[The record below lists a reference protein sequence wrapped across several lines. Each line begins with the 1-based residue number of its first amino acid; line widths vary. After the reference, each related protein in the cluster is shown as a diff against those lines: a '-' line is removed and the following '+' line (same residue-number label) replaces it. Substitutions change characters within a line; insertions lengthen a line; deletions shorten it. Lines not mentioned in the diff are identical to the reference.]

1 MWLYLFNYFLVLS
14 VTVLF
19 GLRFHSV
26 FATVLGI
33 TSSPGGFDI
42 GSQFA
47 QRAVVIGCAS
57 SGIGSAVDAYFW
69 IRYVGSDV
77 ERFQVRHPSSL
88 FASCSLT
95 QNNTDNGSRRI
106 RLLLL
111 LLRLCQSSRFMPRR
125 IVRLADGVPPCRLVP
140 RLACGCAGHVFL
152 SGPAVDSAVHR
163 LWAGL
168 GAEAYCECCEGDE
181 ERRAKDRGEVG
192 LAEGWKGFGAETC
205 SCSCPRHRFKLRL
218 SEQKGV

>member
-1 MWLYLFNYFLVLS
+1 
-14 VTVLF
+14 
-19 GLRFHSV
+19 V

-42 GSQFA
+42 SSQFA

-77 ERFQVRHPSSL
+77 ERFQVRHPSFVHLSVRIV
-88 FASCSLT
+88 LT
-95 QNNTDNGSRRI
+95 LMKNTDDGSRRI

-111 LLRLCQSSRFMPRR
+111 LLRLCQSSRFMPRG
-125 IVRLADGVPPCRLVP
+125 IVHLSDGVPPRRLLQRV
-140 RLACGCAGHVFL
+140 ACGCAGHVLL
-152 SGPAVDSAVHR
+152 SWPALESAVYS

-168 GAEAYCECCEGDE
+168 GVEAYCECCEGDE
-181 ERRAKDRGEVG
+181 ERGAKDGGEVG
-192 LAEGWKGFGAETC
+192 LEKGWRAWCCRRFGAEA
-205 SCSCPRHRFKLRL
+205 S
-218 SEQKGV
+218 